1 MRGTLEQSDF
11 QEAVSLVQGIT
22 QTKLSNP
29 VVENIVLRFG
39 EEGAEILAT
48 NLSISIRIKMKVE
61 SAEPGEIALPAR
73 LLGQLVREL
82 PPGPVAVS
90 LEEREMRIEAGRSHF
105 HINVMTTEDFPPFLP
120 EIEGPVLEIPV
131 EVAAQAMKRT
141 VFATSSERARYQLG
155 GVRFIHKEGEIRWV
169 STDGRRL
176 STVKHGLE
184 DVAGDDCSMLIPA
197 RAIQELLRA
206 LPDEGTLK
214 TTIGS
219 NRVLFECENV
229 TIASTLLEE
238 NFPPYEGLLRTDFA
252 IQIHVDRDEL
262 MAASRRAS
270 VLANERTRL
279 VHLES
284 KGDALIVTGERQEA
298 GGAES
303 EVDAETNGHET
314 TASYNAS
321 YLLDCLGALGPGKAV
336 WGLVQEKGAAYFLK
350 EDDDSFL
357 HIIMPMTIK
366 EEESTSQE
374 GDEEE
379 SEY

>member
-29 VVENIVLRFG
+29 VVENIVLRFC
-39 EEGAEILAT
+39 EEEAEILAT

-61 SAEPGEIALPAR
+61 AAEPGEIALPAR
-73 LLGQLVREL
+73 LLGALVREL
-82 PPGPVAVS
+82 PSGPVAIS
-90 LEEREMRIEAGRSHF
+90 LEEREVRIEAGRSHF

-120 EIEGPVLEIPV
+120 EIEGPVIELPV
-131 EVAAQAMKRT
+131 EVATQAMKRT
-141 VFATSSERARYQLG
+141 VFATSNERARYQLG
-155 GVRFIHKEGEIRWV
+155 GVRFVHKEGTIRWV
-169 STDGRRL
+169 ATDGRRL
-176 STVKHGLE
+176 STVKHGME
-184 DVAGDDCSMLIPA
+184 DPVGDDCSMLIPS

-206 LPDEGTLK
+206 LPDTGTLK
-214 TTIGS
+214 TTIGA
-219 NRVLFECENV
+219 NRVLFECENI

-238 NFPPYEGLLRTDFA
+238 NFPPYEGLLRSDFA

-262 MAASRRAS
+262 MAAARRAS

-279 VHLES
+279 VHLAS
-284 KGDALIVTGERQEA
+284 KGDSLIVTGERQEA

-303 EVDAETNGHET
+303 EVDAETGGHET

-336 WGLVQEKGAAYFLK
+336 WALVQEKGAAYFFR
-350 EDDDSFL
+350 EEDDSFL

-366 EEESTSQE
+366 EEEPTSSE
-374 GDEEE
+374 EDEEE
-379 SEY
+379 NEY